1 MIDKDKEIETLTL
14 LLKLADARIDKL
26 VSELKEERLIVEAMQ
41 EYVNAVDDY
50 EIVIIDALDKRVIN

>member
-1 MIDKDKEIETLTL
+1 MTDKDKEMEALTTL
-14 LLKLADARIDKL
+14 LEFADARIDKL

-50 EIVIIDALDKRVIN
+50 EIAIIDALDKRVIN

>member
-1 MIDKDKEIETLTL
+1 MIDKDKDIKTLTL

-26 VSELKEERLIVEAMQ
+26 VDELKEERLIVEAMQ

-50 EIVIIDALDKRVIN
+50 EIAIIDALDKRVAQ

>member
-14 LLKLADARIDKL
+14 LLEFADARIDKL
-26 VSELKEERLIVEAMQ
+26 VNELKEERLIVEAMQ

-50 EIVIIDALDKRVIN
+50 EIAIIDALDKRVIN

>member
-1 MIDKDKEIETLTL
+1 MIDKDKEIEALITL
-14 LLKLADARIDKL
+14 LEFADARIDKL

-50 EIVIIDALDKRVIN
+50 EIAIIDALDKRVIN

>member
-1 MIDKDKEIETLTL
+1 MIDKEIETLTL

-26 VSELKEERLIVEAMQ
+26 VNELKEERLIVEAMQ

-50 EIVIIDALDKRVIN
+50 EIAIIDALDKRVIN

>member
-1 MIDKDKEIETLTL
+1 MTDNDKEMEALTTL
-14 LLKLADARIDKL
+14 LEFADARIDKL

-50 EIVIIDALDKRVIN
+50 EIAIIDALDKRVIN

>member
-1 MIDKDKEIETLTL
+1 MTDKDKEIEALITL
-14 LLKLADARIDKL
+14 LEFADARIDKL

-50 EIVIIDALDKRVIN
+50 EIAIIDALDKRVIN